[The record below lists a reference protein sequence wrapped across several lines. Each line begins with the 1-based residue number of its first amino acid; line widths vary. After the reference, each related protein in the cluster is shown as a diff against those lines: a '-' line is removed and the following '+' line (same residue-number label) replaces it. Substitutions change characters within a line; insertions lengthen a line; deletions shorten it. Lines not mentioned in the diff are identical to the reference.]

1 MTDFD
6 KIGTRCRNYLIPDLC
21 KTGCGLLLKVKMFLV
36 PVLIC
41 SRWDSAV
48 FWANDVAD
56 GLQEPPFVTDKFQ
69 NEHTDCETARFAA
82 RKWGHSSV
90 QEQNCN

>member
-6 KIGTRCRNYLIPDLC
+6 KIGTRCRNYLIPDLY
-21 KTGCGLLLKVKMFLV
+21 KIGCILLLEVKVFLV
-36 PVLIC
+36 PVLIH
-41 SRWDSAV
+41 SRWGSAV

-56 GLQEPPFVTDKFQ
+56 RLQEAPFVTDKFQ
-69 NEHTDCETARFAA
+69 NEYTDCETAHFAA

-90 QEQNCN
+90 QQQNCN